1 MLGKFFKEHYN
12 RVFNVKKEGQFH
24 SKRGLHQMIGEI
36 HSSLPFLSA
45 SSPSVSCLSL
55 RQTPVAGGG
64 GKGQIALE
72 VMN

>member
-1 MLGKFFKEHYN
+1 
-12 RVFNVKKEGQFH
+12 
-24 SKRGLHQMIGEI
+24 MIGES